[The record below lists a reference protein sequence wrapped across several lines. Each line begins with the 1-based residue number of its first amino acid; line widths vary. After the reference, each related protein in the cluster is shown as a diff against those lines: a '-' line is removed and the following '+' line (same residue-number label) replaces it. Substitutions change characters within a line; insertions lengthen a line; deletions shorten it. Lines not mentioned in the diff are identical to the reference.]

1 MKKHLILMISAAII
15 PLLLYACSAEEERAL
30 TSTTLEVAQSA
41 IDFKSDAG
49 TRDIAIVTNADHWTA
64 RSDKDWCSVA
74 VNESTLT
81 VNVSGYDGKET
92 REAVIKVTADGLA
105 ETVNVRQLGSEPA
118 ILISQ
123 QIFTVEASGSD
134 IAFDVTTNVS
144 VTITLPEWIKEKPA
158 GTRASEM
165 VTTTHNYIVTANP
178 EDSERTGNITVKEVG
193 GELEALVSVTQK
205 GLGEYESGNLEGIK
219 DDIKVPV
226 ESGEASSFQ
235 GGSNIDKSFDGDM
248 STIYHSNWNNAGDHY
263 FPITLT
269 YNFAAGSDM
278 DYLIYYPRTSG
289 PNGNF
294 KEVEIRVKSNANT
307 RGTDEWNTVMTKN
320 FGGTNAAVRVNF
332 PKAQIG
338 SVYCQIRI
346 GRRAGI
352 CCLCRDGIL

>member
-278 DYLIYYPRTSG
+278 DYLI
-289 PNGNF
+289 
-294 KEVEIRVKSNANT
+294 
-307 RGTDEWNTVMTKN
+307 
-320 FGGTNAAVRVNF
+320 
-332 PKAQIG
+332 
-338 SVYCQIRI
+338 
-346 GRRAGI
+346 
-352 CCLCRDGIL
+352 

>member
-178 EDSERTGNITVKEVG
+178 AIS
-193 GELEALVSVTQK
+193 
-205 GLGEYESGNLEGIK
+205 
-219 DDIKVPV
+219 P
-226 ESGEASSFQ
+226 
-235 GGSNIDKSFDGDM
+235 
-248 STIYHSNWNNAGDHY
+248 
-263 FPITLT
+263 
-269 YNFAAGSDM
+269 
-278 DYLIYYPRTSG
+278 
-289 PNGNF
+289 
-294 KEVEIRVKSNANT
+294 
-307 RGTDEWNTVMTKN
+307 
-320 FGGTNAAVRVNF
+320 
-332 PKAQIG
+332 
-338 SVYCQIRI
+338 
-346 GRRAGI
+346 
-352 CCLCRDGIL
+352 